1 MGRTY
6 GYDEATDGEIESEI
20 RRQASEMFPFP
31 CSWTDDEGGEIVETL
46 SEDDLLRAIKDA
58 DCFYTGQ
65 VPGGGTDG
73 GFYDSDA
80 VSAYSATVSLN
91 EWLHHHDLVDAES
104 PRRSLRSARPY
115 ESLIV
120 DIPDYP
126 KPGIVFR
133 DIMPVLADAG
143 ALKAVIEDISAAFED
158 AGIDKVVG
166 AEARGFM
173 IAPAIAVVLS
183 AGFVPARKPGKLP
196 REVIEEEYSL
206 EYGTDVLQMQSDA
219 IHPGEK
225 VIVVDDLLATG
236 GTALAMAHLVEK
248 LGGEVAGFAFF
259 VSLDGLGGKK
269 AIDENYPGAKMVSLV
284 DVE

>member
-1 MGRTY
+1 M
-6 GYDEATDGEIESEI
+6 DGTCGHEHPDGAIEEEN
-20 RRQASEMFPFP
+20 RKQASEMFQFP
-31 CSWTDDEGGEIVETL
+31 CSWQDDEN
-46 SEDDLLRAIKDA
+46 A
-58 DCFYTGQ
+58 C
-65 VPGGGTDG
+65 
-73 GFYDSDA
+73 
-80 VSAYSATVSLN
+80 
-91 EWLHHHDLVDAES
+91 
-104 PRRSLRSARPY
+104 PY
-115 ESLIV
+115 EPLIV

-133 DIMPVLADAG
+133 DIMPVLAAAG
-143 ALKAVIEDISAAFED
+143 ALKAVIEDISAAFEG

-173 IAPAIAVVLS
+173 IAPSIAVTLS

-225 VIVVDDLLATG
+225 VLVVDDLLATG
-236 GTALAMAHLVEK
+236 GTALAMARLVEK

-259 VSLDGLGGKK
+259 VSLDGLDGKK
-269 AIDENYPGAKMVSLV
+269 AIDENYPGAKIVSLV